1 MRYIIINTFCVMVG
15 ALALFLAYSAF
26 VDAFGSHD
34 AKFVTL
40 IFFLGSF
47 FVAAVFGPHSCDKH
61 TIEKEK
67 HVYHETDPDLLYKIK
82 DLIKKNLPPRIVQG
96 VQIKV
101 AHPEKN
107 KMEAK
112 GIARN
117 VKLEEEIIPEEP
129 EPLFSEDDSYSTE
142 MELIDEEQHLG
153 YDSPTFYELLCKKRP
168 SIKIEKM

>member
-1 MRYIIINTFCVMVG
+1 M
-15 ALALFLAYSAF
+15 FLAYSAF
-26 VDAFGSHD
+26 VDVFGSHD

-61 TIEKEK
+61 TVEKEK
-67 HVYHETDPDLLYKIK
+67 HVYHETDPDLFYKIK
-82 DLIKKNLPPRIVQG
+82 DVIKKNLPPRIVQG

-129 EPLFSEDDSYSTE
+129 EPLFTDNDDTYIPE
-142 MELIDEEQHLG
+142 MQTIDEEQQFG
-153 YDSPTFYELLCKKRP
+153 YDSHMFYELLCKKRP

>member
-1 MRYIIINTFCVMVG
+1 M
-15 ALALFLAYSAF
+15 FLAYSAF
-26 VDAFGSHD
+26 VGVFGSHD

-47 FVAAVFGPHSCDKH
+47 FVAAIFGPHSCDKH
-61 TIEKEK
+61 TVEKEK
-67 HVYHETDPDLLYKIK
+67 HVYHETDPDLFYKIK
-82 DLIKKNLPPRIVQG
+82 DVIKKNLPPRIVQG

-117 VKLEEEIIPEEP
+117 VKLEEEILPEMTNVAI
-129 EPLFSEDDSYSTE
+129 EDNDAN
-142 MELIDEEQHLG
+142 ELSDIDVLALNHN
-153 YDSPTFYELLCKKRP
+153 TFLDIINERHKER
-168 SIKIEKM
+168 KIIMKDYL

>member
-1 MRYIIINTFCVMVG
+1 M
-15 ALALFLAYSAF
+15 FLAYSAF
-26 VDAFGSHD
+26 VDVFGSHD

-67 HVYHETDPDLLYKIK
+67 HVYHETDPDLFYKIK
-82 DLIKKNLPPRIVQG
+82 DVIKKNLPPRIVQG

-101 AHPEKN
+101 SHPEKN

-129 EPLFSEDDSYSTE
+129 EPLFTDNDDTYIPE
-142 MELIDEEQHLG
+142 MQTIDEEQQFG
-153 YDSPTFYELLCKKRP
+153 YDSHMFYELLCKKRP